1 MPKCIAPGCRNTSE
15 NTVGVSFFRLPLQNE
30 ALLRQWCDNLDIVS
44 PLHPGRRVCSTH
56 FTPDCIQSNLWARYM
71 GTKSKRRLIIGSVP
85 TIPFPESNQR
95 RVAEPQPKPK
105 LEDPVLNDGSSLDLE
120 DLQLFGGYSPDHLD
134 NSGEETQGKNDSEE
148 GTEAQPLFRTEVSS
162 GKVKGLR
169 GSNSE
174 PAVCE
179 MCGVVG
185 TKDTFFSKTK
195 RFCNVSCS
203 RSYSSNSKKASILA
217 RLQGKPPTKKAKVLQ
232 KTTWPS
238 KPGTLAN
245 SQRAVQQ
252 QESTRISHAVLAPSF
267 DWGAY
272 LKVNGSS
279 AAPVSSF
286 QHVPL
291 CDQWEDVCVGV
302 KVELLNNDA
311 VLPSKVYWIAHI
323 VQLAGYRALMRYE
336 GFENDDTHDFWC
348 NLGTTEIHPIG
359 WCAVNGKLLVPPQ
372 SLHEKIDDWKAYLTK
387 RLVGAKTLP
396 VDFYV
401 KMAESM
407 KYPFRQGMRV
417 EVVDKDQLSCTRSA
431 IVDTVI
437 GGRLRLLYED
447 GNTESEFW
455 CHMSSPILH
464 PVGWSQQVGHKMR
477 KYGNKSNTGSNPVAR
492 KVYCDASSTLFK
504 KARIVYTEGGF
515 FEVGMKLEAIDPLNL
530 GNICVA
536 TVQKVLLDGYLM
548 IGLDITE
555 TPDSNNWFCFHASSH
570 AIFPA
575 GFCDRNEITLTLPF
589 GYDKI
594 SFSWS
599 QYLKNTGS
607 RAAPPRLFNTDRPNH
622 GFKPGMKL
630 EAVDLMEPRLI
641 CVATVCWTVGR
652 LLRIHFD
659 GWDDDYDQWV
669 DYESPD
675 IYPVGWCE
683 LIGLQ
688 LQPPLSAEEHLNKPK
703 QEQKKKKP
711 LGKRKRKLLRKKLAS
726 LIAKNR
732 PPRRPK
738 VEPSI
743 LPNPEEQQVPLVLKS
758 EEKAVFVDSK
768 ENEELSGTGDSRDV
782 TQLVIKTEL
791 NE

>member
-252 QESTRISHAVLAPSF
+252 QESTRISHA
-267 DWGAY
+267 
-272 LKVNGSS
+272 
-279 AAPVSSF
+279 
-286 QHVPL
+286 
-291 CDQWEDVCVGV
+291 
-302 KVELLNNDA
+302 
-311 VLPSKVYWIAHI
+311 
-323 VQLAGYRALMRYE
+323 GYRALMRYE

-372 SLHEKIDDWKAYLTK
+372 IDTFIICLNFNEGLHEKIDDWKAYLTK

-758 EEKAVFVDSK
+758 EEKGEDICEIPSCSILLSEVLSCCVLKILHFSPVAVFVDSK